1 MSNQSFSFTDR
12 ALAQLPLA
20 SKGQYMVRDRDLRGF
35 YVVVGT
41 RKKTFVAQAEFWQD
55 GQRKGKRLALGGID
69 EMSVRE
75 ARIAAK
81 GALAK
86 IASGEVHRQEA
97 EAKAAAE
104 TANAAAASADSSN
117 PVGLTGGVT
126 LRQAWERYRAS
137 HMERKGRSE
146 ATIEG
151 YEYHVERL
159 FADWLDKPLSEL
171 GEDPGIVADRH
182 DEITRDNGPGIAN
195 GAMRTFRAIY
205 NHARKRNRDLP
216 PENPTLAVDWNVIKR
231 RDTAMGV
238 EDLPSWFA
246 QARSLRHPIRRE
258 LHLFT
263 LLSASRPAAILRARL
278 EHLNI
283 RDRVLHVPRPKGGED
298 RAFDIPLSRAMVRC
312 LVRAMRASR
321 ILLPDQAKT
330 WIFAGES
337 RAGHMTVHRESRDV
351 LSKFGNDLRQTFRTV
366 GQAAGL
372 SELDCHLL
380 MNHSLPGVNAG
391 YITRAKLM
399 VGHLRKAQEE
409 ISQLV
414 MSQSGADGVRWPV
427 IPSRK
432 IGDPLRDP
440 TPPDRRTKAYCQANP
455 LTFDGKPRRRVG
467 RPPGMRPGSPTPSQ
481 AILPTMRAG
490 YPDAPS
496 PPM

>member
-1 MSNQSFSFTDR
+1 MSSQTFSFSDR

-20 SKGQYMVRDRDLRGF
+20 DKGQYMVRDRDLRGF
-35 YVVVGT
+35 FVVVGA
-41 RKKTFVAQAEFWQD
+41 RKKTYVVQAEFWQD
-55 GQRKGKRLALGGID
+55 GQRKGKRLAIGAVD

-81 GALAK
+81 GTLAR
-86 IASGEVHRQEA
+86 ILSGELHREEAQAKAVA
-97 EAKAAAE
+97 EAAANLAGGAE
-104 TANAAAASADSSN
+104 DSK
-117 PVGLTGGVT
+117 GVT
-126 LRQAWERYRAS
+126 LRQAWARYRSS

-146 ATIEG
+146 LTIEN
-151 YEYHVERL
+151 YADHVDRL
-159 FADWLDKPLSEL
+159 FSDWLDKPLSEL
-171 GEDPGIVADRH
+171 GETPGIVADRH
-182 DEITRDNGPGIAN
+182 DKITHDNGPGIAN
-195 GAMRTFRAIY
+195 GAMRTLRAIY

-238 EDLPSWFA
+238 EDLATWFE
-246 QARSLRHPIRRE
+246 QARHLRHPIRRE
-258 LHLFT
+258 FHLFT
-263 LLSASRPAAILRARL
+263 LLSGSRPAALLKARV
-278 EHLNI
+278 EHLNL
-283 RDRVLHVPRPKGGED
+283 RERVLHIPRPKGGED

-321 ILLPDQAKT
+321 FLLPEQATT

-337 RAGHMTVHRESRDV
+337 REGHMTVHREERQV
-351 LSKFGNDLRQTFRTV
+351 LSKFGNDLRQTYRTV

-391 YITRAKLM
+391 YITRAKLL

-409 ISQLV
+409 ISRLV
-414 MSQSGADGVRWPV
+414 ISQSGGDGARWPTL
-427 IPSRK
+427 PSRK

-455 LTFDGKPRRRVG
+455 LTVEGKPRRRVG
-467 RPPGMRPGSPTPSQ
+467 RPPTKN
-481 AILPTMRAG
+481 RALAHA
-490 YPDAPS
+490 PFDATRAEAGRARAE
-496 PPM
+496 MLRQ